1 MGIKSFAADTTKITK
16 ADIKTG
22 KNYLN
27 EKAFRRFEILY
38 DQLLSF
44 VKIKVMNDNKIM
56 PVIRLHSLLSR
67 QA

>member
-1 MGIKSFAADTTKITK
+1 MGIKSFVADATKITK
-16 ADIKTG
+16 ANIKTG

-27 EKAFRRFEILY
+27 EKTFRRFEILY

-56 PVIRLHSLLSR
+56 PVIGLHSLLSR